1 MKTKK
6 VYIAPVV
13 EEFAFESEEGF
24 ATSIKLRNL
33 GDFDFNEDGQEDWT
47 EDDDTFGGIS
57 WQ

>member
-24 ATSIKLRNL
+24 ATSIKLRKLVEDEDYNT
-33 GDFDFNEDGQEDWT
+33 DGQENWSTGSFDFEW
-47 EDDDTFGGIS
+47 
-57 WQ
+57 